1 MGRRVLLRH
10 ISSPLMRTSHQILS
24 SVSQK
29 ACCIF
34 ESSVG
39 CLGLVG
45 DQEGHTCEIH
55 CMNLI
60 LVLAV
65 LVLQWLVGLVELH
78 VLEIEL
84 SVGHSGLVGNH
95 EAFQFHGKILVLV
108 VVVVEACLVLQ
119 KWLLGLAGHMWL
131 QVLEIELRVGSLGM
145 VGYND
150 EGQSCEFHSMNIAQ
164 WLLGLAGHVENKVLE
179 ME

>member
-10 ISSPLMRTSHQILS
+10 ISSPIMRTSHQILS

-29 ACCIF
+29 ACCVF

-45 DQEGHTCEIH
+45 DQEGHTCKILG
-55 CMNLI
+55 MNLI
-60 LVLAV
+60 LVLAI
-65 LVLQWLVGLVELH
+65 LVLQWLVGIVGLMELC

-84 SVGHSGLVGNH
+84 SVGGSGLVGNH
-95 EAFQFHGKILVLV
+95 EAHRFQFHGKILVLV

-119 KWLLGLAGHMWL
+119 KWLLGLAGHMRL
-131 QVLEIELRVGSLGM
+131 
-145 VGYND
+145 
-150 EGQSCEFHSMNIAQ
+150 
-164 WLLGLAGHVENKVLE
+164 
-179 ME
+179 

>member
-1 MGRRVLLRH
+1 MSYFVTQMPCVGSSLPFNNVLLRH

-24 SVSQK
+24 SVCQK

-65 LVLQWLVGLVELH
+65 LVLQWLV
-78 VLEIEL
+78 
-84 SVGHSGLVGNH
+84 
-95 EAFQFHGKILVLV
+95 
-108 VVVVEACLVLQ
+108 
-119 KWLLGLAGHMWL
+119 GLAGHMWL

>member
-1 MGRRVLLRH
+1 M
-10 ISSPLMRTSHQILS
+10 HQILLN
-24 SVSQK
+24 VSQK
-29 ACCIF
+29 AYCVF

-45 DQEGHTCEIH
+45 DQEGHTCKIH
-55 CMNLI
+55 GMNLI

-65 LVLQWLVGLVELH
+65 LVLQRLVGIVGLMELH

-84 SVGHSGLVGNH
+84 ARDWWEITRH
-95 EAFQFHGKILVLV
+95 I
-108 VVVVEACLVLQ
+108 
-119 KWLLGLAGHMWL
+119 GHMRL

-145 VGYND
+145 VGDDD
-150 EGQSCEFHSMNIAQ
+150 EGQSCEFRSMNIAQ
-164 WLLGLAGHVENKVLE
+164 WLLGFAGHVENKVLE